1 MGSYDVRYKEG
12 GGLTQANFHGAAQM
26 ASPPSPSGYIDNS
39 ETTVIP
45 GLKYDTLY
53 DVGIVSLDK
62 DSLKNEAFLGPTV
75 STYTLAPLP
84 FITSEPI
91 VSPRFKRII
100 FKYSVEN
107 PDNKSLDFELEIS
120 TVSNFSH
127 LYAPAIKDPPKAEN
141 LRGENQTQTFKNL
154 APNIYFIRV
163 RSMNQVKSPSQ
174 FVKSNPITLGVGT
187 PTNVKISE
195 VAAESVK
202 INWVLNSDFSDSKY
216 QVQYSKVDFFDGS
229 NYSPAEAQVGLT
241 STIAVGLT
249 PNTTWYFRVLTTE
262 DPAPETLPI
271 STVTHVFKAPSVSAT
286 DVFQTSATV
295 LWTDNPLN
303 GDGPHSFSLLVSS
316 HSDFLERQVF
326 DVPFNGN
333 LDYSQPVD
341 DLTPNTTY
349 YVRVFA
355 FNRAGV
361 QSIEGFTSTTFVTG
375 VAPLAN
381 DSVSR
386 MAVSEPYDAGEGVLG
401 GPH

>member
-1 MGSYDVRYKEG
+1 MLAVALVPIFAWGADSVGGGYRVRSEVNSGGEFFQKVPDGGPYTLHGSVGEIGSAIASSPNNKIQAGAQASFYFPKPITTLTAVPLSSDSVTLWWYSVGGGTEYNQPVGSYDVRYKEG

-39 ETTVIP
+39 EPTVIP

-174 FVKSNPITLGVGT
+174 FVKSNPITLG
-187 PTNVKISE
+187 
-195 VAAESVK
+195 
-202 INWVLNSDFSDSKY
+202 
-216 QVQYSKVDFFDGS
+216 
-229 NYSPAEAQVGLT
+229 
-241 STIAVGLT
+241 
-249 PNTTWYFRVLTTE
+249 
-262 DPAPETLPI
+262 
-271 STVTHVFKAPSVSAT
+271 
-286 DVFQTSATV
+286 
-295 LWTDNPLN
+295 
-303 GDGPHSFSLLVSS
+303 
-316 HSDFLERQVF
+316 
-326 DVPFNGN
+326 
-333 LDYSQPVD
+333 
-341 DLTPNTTY
+341 
-349 YVRVFA
+349 
-355 FNRAGV
+355 
-361 QSIEGFTSTTFVTG
+361 
-375 VAPLAN
+375 
-381 DSVSR
+381 
-386 MAVSEPYDAGEGVLG
+386 AVSYTHLDVYKRQFLC
-401 GPH
+401 